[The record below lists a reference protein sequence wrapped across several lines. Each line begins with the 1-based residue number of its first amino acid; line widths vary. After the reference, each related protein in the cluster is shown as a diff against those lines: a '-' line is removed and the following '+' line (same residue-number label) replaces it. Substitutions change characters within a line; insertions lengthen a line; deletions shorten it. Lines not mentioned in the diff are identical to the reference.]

1 MFRMDP
7 VELRLKNVLREGS
20 LLTTQ
25 TPIPPG
31 VSIAEV
37 IEAAAQA
44 AGWGTSREPG
54 RPTVDVFA
62 QRIVAWHAMTSK
74 VTDLVLTPL
83 RIALWDRHRGTCQA
97 G

>member
-1 MFRMDP
+1 VIATPRRQQRPGGAFRGFGGPQGAFAAECQMNKLAEALGMDP

-37 IEAAAQA
+37 IEAAARRPAGEQA
-44 AGWGTSREPG
+44 SSRGG
-54 RPTVDVFA
+54 RV
-62 QRIVAWHAMTSK
+62 
-74 VTDLVLTPL
+74 
-83 RIALWDRHRGTCQA
+83 
-97 G
+97 